1 MKENV
6 FLTTDQNGNMEIYTI
21 LHRKIALFAYVTAHV
36 EIVCNWLDWDYH
48 LK

>member
-1 MKENV
+1 
-6 FLTTDQNGNMEIYTI
+6 MEIYTI

-48 LK
+48 LKWFYSEEENPCPN